1 MKKLISI
8 TMVLLLILTFCTGTA
23 AAKPGKANNGKSIVQ
38 LNDDKNQKTS
48 EIKSNHVDNQLKQEL
63 KLQKQLFMQLE
74 KTMRFSDTDGH
85 WASKSIATLAE
96 LGVITGYPDGSFDPD
111 GEMTLAEALSL
122 IMRVTDEEQD
132 EVEPASEEDPGLT
145 DEDSPS
151 EEDPAVEGDFLSEED
166 PAAEEEA
173 VEGSEDTEDE
183 DLADVPAWA
192 KGAAKKA
199 SQNGIINI
207 NRFHS
212 ATQANRAQVA
222 VMLAKALG
230 IEPVDSSEVCF
241 ADGILISPEDFGY
254 IAALQQQ
261 GIFCGDAQGKFNP
274 NSAMTRAQMAEVI
287 IRLLTEEE
295 PVDEDT
301 GDEEVIEESI
311 EETSDS
317 DSDTDDTD
325 DTADETESGE

>member
-8 TMVLLLILTFCTGTA
+8 AMALLLLLTLCAGTA
-23 AAKPGKANNGKSIVQ
+23 AAKPGKGNSGKSEVKQ
-38 LNDDKNQKTS
+38 NHEVKQTQS
-48 EIKSNHVDNQLKQEL
+48 ELKSNHVNAQLKQEL

-74 KTMRFSDTDGH
+74 KTMRFPDTEGH
-85 WASKSIATLAE
+85 WASKSIAALAE

-122 IMRVTDEEQD
+122 IMRVTGEEQG
-132 EVEPASEEDPGLT
+132 EVEPSGENDADINNEDSDDVDDTIDQEAVEEISEDS
-145 DEDSPS
+145 DEDSS
-151 EEDPAVEGDFLSEED
+151 
-166 PAAEEEA
+166 
-173 VEGSEDTEDE
+173 
-183 DLADVPAWA
+183 DVPDWA
-192 KGAAKKA
+192 QGTVKRA

-241 ADGILISPEDFGY
+241 ADGILISSEDFGY
-254 IAALQQQ
+254 IVALQQQ
-261 GIFCGDAQGKFNP
+261 GLFSGDTRGNFNP

-287 IRLLTEEE
+287 VRLLTDEK
-295 PVDEDT
+295 PVDET
-301 GDEEVIEESI
+301 AGEDEIVEEDIEENGYDISGL
-311 EETSDS
+311 
-317 DSDTDDTD
+317 TDDQ
-325 DTADETESGE
+325 AL

>member
-8 TMVLLLILTFCTGTA
+8 SMILLLVLAFGSGTA
-23 AAKPGKANNGKSIVQ
+23 AAKPGQSNSGKSTAQVNKDVKQNKSQSNSKQ
-38 LNDDKNQKTS
+38 LNA
-48 EIKSNHVDNQLKQEL
+48 QLKQEV

-74 KTMRFSDTDGH
+74 KTVRFSDTEGH

-96 LGVITGYPDGSFDPD
+96 LGVITGYPDGSYNPD

-122 IMRVTDEEQD
+122 IMRVSDEELD
-132 EVEPASEEDPGLT
+132 EVEPAAEEDPGT
-145 DEDSPS
+145 TEEDSDSEEEPS
-151 EEDPAVEGDFLSEED
+151 IAEEDPTAD
-166 PAAEEEA
+166 PEL
-173 VEGSEDTEDE
+173 TEDGTE
-183 DLADVPAWA
+183 DIEDEEFSDVPAWA

-199 SQNGIINI
+199 SQNGVINI

-230 IEPVDSSEVCF
+230 IEPVDSSDVCF
-241 ADGILISPEDFGY
+241 TDGILISPEDIGY
-254 IAALQQQ
+254 ITALQQQ
-261 GIFCGDAQGKFNP
+261 GLFCGDAQGKFNP

-295 PVDEDT
+295 PLDENT
-301 GDEEVIEESI
+301 GDEEVVDESVDD
-311 EETSDS
+311 TGNAD
-317 DSDTDDTD
+317 DDNPDTD
-325 DTADETESGE
+325 GEAVPVE

>member
-1 MKKLISI
+1 MKKLISM
-8 TMVLLLILTFCTGTA
+8 TMILLLVLAFGSGTA
-23 AAKPGKANNGKSIVQ
+23 AAKPGKGNSGKSAVQ
-38 LNDDKNQKTS
+38 LNEGVKQS
-48 EIKSNHVDNQLKQEL
+48 QSQIKSNQANAQLKQEL

-96 LGVITGYPDGSFDPD
+96 LGVITGYPDGSFNPD

-122 IMRVTDEEQD
+122 IMRVTDEDQEEVDPAGEEDPVITD
-132 EVEPASEEDPGLT
+132 EDSDSEEDPGII
-145 DEDSPS
+145 DEDSS
-151 EEDPAVEGDFLSEED
+151 DEQEVVEDST
-166 PAAEEEA
+166 
-173 VEGSEDTEDE
+173 EDTEDE
-183 DLADVPAWA
+183 DFSDVPGWA

-230 IEPVDSSEVCF
+230 IEPVDCSDICF
-241 ADGILISPEDFGY
+241 ADGILISPEDLGY
-254 IAALQQQ
+254 ITALQQQ
-261 GIFCGDAQGKFNP
+261 GLFCGDAQGKFNP
-274 NSAMTRAQMAEVI
+274 DAAMTRAQMAEVI

-295 PVDEDT
+295 PVDEST
-301 GDEEVIEESI
+301 GDEEVVDDENV
-311 EETSDS
+311 
-317 DSDTDDTD
+317 DDTSNSD
-325 DTADETESGE
+325 DDPADTEGEAEPAE